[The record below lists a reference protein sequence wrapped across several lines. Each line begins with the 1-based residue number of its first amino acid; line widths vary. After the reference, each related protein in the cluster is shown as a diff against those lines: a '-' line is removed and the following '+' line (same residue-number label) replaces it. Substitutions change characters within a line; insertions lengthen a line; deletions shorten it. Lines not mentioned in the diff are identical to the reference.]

1 MDLQIFW
8 FVTLA
13 VLFVGFLVLEGFDFG
28 VGMLMAV
35 FGRSAAARAS
45 EATGNRPDPE
55 KHRRAVLNTI
65 GPVWDGNEVWLIT
78 AAGAMF
84 AAFPAMYATLFS
96 GLYLPLLAILVAMIV
111 RVCAI
116 EWRGKVDDPT
126 WRRRADIAI
135 AVGSWV
141 PAVLWGVTFAALLRG
156 LPVDAEQQIALGLGD
171 VLNPYTVLGGLA
183 TCGLFLLHGA
193 VFVMLKTEGS
203 VRTDARRYAVRLAL
217 PVTAVLTAFGLWTQ
231 LAYGTHWTWLVLGF
245 AVVCQLGVV
254 MVVLSDGGDGLAFAG
269 TAAVVIAVV
278 VLIFGSLY
286 PNLIPSTLDP
296 AWSLTIHNASSS
308 AYTLKIMTWAALLV
322 TPLVLAYQGWT
333 YWVFRQRISAERI
346 PDPAGL
352 SPRIP

>member
-1 MDLQIFW
+1 MNLQIFW

-28 VGMLMAV
+28 VGMLMGF
-35 FGRSAAARAS
+35 FGRSAARDS
-45 EATGNRPDPE
+45 RDPE

-78 AAGAMF
+78 AGGAMF
-84 AAFPAMYATLFS
+84 AAFPGMYATMFS

-116 EWRGKVDDPT
+116 EWRGKVNDPT

-141 PAVLWGVTFAALLRG
+141 PAVLWGVTFASLLRG
-156 LPVDAEQQIALGLGD
+156 LPVDADHQIALRFGD
-171 VLNPYTVLGGLA
+171 VLNLYSILGGLA

-193 VFVMLKTEGS
+193 VFVTLKTEGT
-203 VRTDARRYAVRLAL
+203 VRNDARRYAVRLVL
-217 PVTAVLTAFGLWTQ
+217 PVTAILLAFGLWTQ

-245 AVVCQLGVV
+245 AVVCQLSVV
-254 MVVLSDGGDGLAFAG
+254 MLVLTDGGDGMAFSS
-269 TAAVVIAVV
+269 TAAVIIAVV
-278 VLIFGSLY
+278 VLIFGCLY

-296 AWSLTIHNASSS
+296 AWSLTIENASSS
-308 AYTLKIMTWAALLV
+308 AYTLKIMTWAALVV
-322 TPLVLAYQGWT
+322 TPLVLVYQGWT
-333 YWVFRQRISAERI
+333 YWVFRQRISADRI